1 MAVGVALNKNRLDEF
16 RAKFDEVIRSRSGDG
31 DLTAGLELSGWLDA
45 TEVSDQLMGEL
56 DQLHPFGMGN
66 PEPIFGVRGVRL
78 RHRPDVFKE
87 VHFRFAGEDAGGRRI
102 SGVAWKMADRLPP
115 VGPPLELA
123 VQLNWNHYNGRRT
136 LQMELLD
143 WRLAGT

>member
-1 MAVGVALNKNRLDEF
+1 MLDVNRSAILLDRQPLWLEAVERVLD
-16 RAKFDEVIRSRSGDG
+16 RIDVNVVGKA
-31 DLTAGLELSGWLDA
+31 TAPKPALELI
-45 TEVSDQLMGEL
+45 Q
-56 DQLHPFGMGN
+56 
-66 PEPIFGVRGVRL
+66 

-87 VHFRFAGEDAGGRRI
+87 LHFRFSGEDANGRRI

>member
-1 MAVGVALNKNRLDEF
+1 MAVGVALNKERLDEF
-16 RAKFDEVIRSRSGDG
+16 RTRFNEVICSQLGDG
-31 DLTAGLELSGWLDA
+31 DMTAGLEFSGWLDA
-45 TEVSDQLMGEL
+45 TEVTEQLMGEL

-87 VHFRFAGEDAGGRRI
+87 QHFRFAAEDAAGRRI

-115 VGPPLELA
+115 IGAPLELA

-136 LQMELLD
+136 LQLELLD
-143 WRLAGT
+143 WRLAPT